1 MGGCDGHAPR
11 RGSQL
16 AAFFPAFKNRVEAF
30 LYRTLPIFGA
40 MWRGLVRFMRTQF
53 YWVAI
58 AIALI
63 ATPFGIFYPPA
74 IFVIVGAVLAATALF
89 VVHYYREQMTDEP
102 DPMGKLP
109 HVHYLTAEDLGGPL
123 SAPLDVDV
131 IARDAQAPAKEVP
144 AHLIEGSGMSLI
156 ERFIPLGEVIFPVTF
171 IANPANGRFQEASI
185 QIGDPLCLWHRAQ
198 VQFTKAPA
206 GAPVKHAY
214 TCMKCPGG
222 PKLAKSSL
230 EELKRAVKLLA
241 FSMLRNNKMPIRSE
255 TLIDAIRRGKG
266 EAPG

>member
-1 MGGCDGHAPR
+1 
-11 RGSQL
+11 
-16 AAFFPAFKNRVEAF
+16 
-30 LYRTLPIFGA
+30 
-40 MWRGLVRFMRTQF
+40 MWRGIVRFMRRQF
-53 YWVAI
+53 YWVAV

-74 IFVIVGAVLAATALF
+74 IFVIVAAVFAAIVLF
-89 VVHYYREQMTDEP
+89 VVHFYRTQMAEEQ
-102 DPMGKLP
+102 DPLGKLP
-109 HVHYLTAEDLGGPL
+109 RVHYLTAEDLGGPL

-131 IARDAQAPAKEVP
+131 IAREAQAPAREVS

-156 ERFIPLGEVIFPVTF
+156 ERFVPLGEIIFPITF
-171 IANPANGRFQEASI
+171 IANPDNSHFQEGSI
-185 QIGDPLCLWHRAQ
+185 QVGDPLCLWHRTP
-198 VQFTKAPA
+198 VQFGKSPP

-241 FSMLRNNKMPIRSE
+241 FSMLRNNKMPLKSE